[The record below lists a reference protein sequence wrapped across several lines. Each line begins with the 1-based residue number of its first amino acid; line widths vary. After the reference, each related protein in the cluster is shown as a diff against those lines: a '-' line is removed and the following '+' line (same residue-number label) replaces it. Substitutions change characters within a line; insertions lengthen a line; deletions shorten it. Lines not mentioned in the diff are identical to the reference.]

1 MAEDIAGLIR
11 AAVRDRRTAMALPVT
26 SEHPAAGR
34 LDLTDLDIER
44 GFGTSP
50 LDEPVL
56 RCLQY
61 MHDVEHHTVC
71 YLRDLLVTSAH
82 RDPEITEFLTVWNY
96 EEHWH
101 GVAIGRV
108 LAAHGRPAG
117 DRRVGELRDSQP
129 WTERLRP
136 VGFALGSVAFPDL
149 TAVSLVWGAINE
161 WCTQA
166 GYGQLARRA
175 GHPLLGE
182 LLRRIMRQEG
192 RHISFYSTAG
202 RTRLERSRAARRLT
216 RFALQR
222 LWRPVGHGVVPEHET
237 AFLVRYL
244 FGGPGGAEVAARID
258 RNVSR
263 LPGLG
268 GLAVVGTAVERY
280 QRVPRAEAIRARSG
294 RLLTSDLQ

>member
-1 MAEDIAGLIR
+1 
-11 AAVRDRRTAMALPVT
+11 MALHVT

-34 LDLTDLDIER
+34 LDVADLDLEG
-44 GFGTSP
+44 GFGSSP
-50 LDEPVL
+50 LDGDVL

-71 YLRDLLVTSAH
+71 YLRDLLVTPAH

-108 LAAHGRPAG
+108 LAGHGRPAG
-117 DRRVGELRDSQP
+117 AQRVGEVRGVRP

-136 VGFALGSVAFPDL
+136 VAFALGSVAVPDL
-149 TAVSLVWGAINE
+149 VTVSLVWGALNE

-192 RHISFYSTAG
+192 RHVAFYSAAA
-202 RTRLERSRAARRLT
+202 RARLERSRSARHLS
-216 RFALQR
+216 RFVLQR

-237 AFLVRYL
+237 AFVVSYL
-244 FGGPGGAEVAARID
+244 FGGPDGAEAAARID
-258 RNVSR
+258 RNISR
-263 LPGLG
+263 LAGMD
-268 GLAVVGTAVERY
+268 GLAVVSRAVEGYRRAG
-280 QRVPRAEAIRARSG
+280 RVPGSG
-294 RLLTSDLQ
+294 PSRPC